1 MEEVIT
7 NTVVAATKVSWF
19 SKLPKW
25 LKIILL
31 TLSIVTVV
39 YWLGFVIYKILEA
52 VRIIFAYIFEKRN
65 YWTFLICVLILI
77 VGSLLI
83 AQFYFNLDPFGKMAN
98 WFIAK
103 WNELREWLSNII
115 GG

>member
-7 NTVVAATKVSWF
+7 NVVAATKQSWF

-25 LKIILL
+25 LRIILL
-31 TLSIVTVV
+31 ILSIVTVI
-39 YWLGFVIYKILEA
+39 YWLGFAIYKILEA
-52 VRIIFAYIFEKRN
+52 VRIVMAYIFEKRN
-65 YWTFLICVLILI
+65 YWTFLICILILI

-83 AQFYFNLDPFGKMAN
+83 AQFYFQLDPFGKLAN
-98 WFIAK
+98 WFIEK